1 MTKNKVQKFLE
12 KYHLAA
18 EQVDLRAELDGMLL
32 AMNAGLTTD
41 GAADDVLPLAMLPT
55 FIDVDNKVPYD
66 KPCIVLDAG
75 GTNFRVA
82 VLTLHKE
89 GEPGISDFAVYP
101 MPGSDRELSKNEFYD
116 KIVEF
121 LAPVIDKSDDIGF
134 CFSYPAEIMKNR
146 DGKVLSFTKE
156 VRAPEVVGGLI
167 GEELKAA
174 LSRNGYNANK
184 NICILNDTV
193 AALLGGRMG
202 LSNDLYDS
210 FIGFILGTGCNVA
223 YTESNAAIKKIQEL
237 LTPLERTKRMIIN
250 VESGY
255 HHPLFSSEIEKEMDE
270 STIDPG
276 NGLLEKRVAGRYLGL
291 LGMYTIRKAIE
302 ENLFSKF
309 FVENFSQIYE
319 LTTKDL
325 DDYVREPFGQACLSH
340 ACANDIDRSVL
351 YFIIDNLFER
361 CARYVVCTL
370 AAVLV
375 KAGTG
380 RSPVKPTVVTVDGS
394 TYYRTLL
401 VQNKVAYYIRD
412 FINNELGLYV
422 CLNNTANANL
432 VGAAIAALTNHTD
445 RAELK
450 AD

>member
-1 MTKNKVQKFLE
+1 MTKNKVKSFLE

-18 EQVDLRAELDGMLL
+18 EQVDLRAELDSMVA
-32 AMNAGLTTD
+32 AMNAGLTEERTTD
-41 GAADDVLPLAMLPT
+41 DILPLAMLPT

-82 VLTLHKE
+82 VLTLHKQ
-89 GEPGISDFAVYP
+89 GAPTISNFSVYP
-101 MPGSDRELSKNEFYD
+101 MPGSDRELSKDEFYD
-116 KIVEF
+116 KIVDF
-121 LAPVIDKSDDIGF
+121 LTPVIDLSDDIGF
-134 CFSYPAEIMKNR
+134 CFSYPAEIMQNR

-174 LSRNGYNANK
+174 LARRGFNSNK
-184 NICILNDTV
+184 NVCILNDTV

-223 YTESNAAIKKIQEL
+223 YTENSAAIKKLQAL
-237 LTPLERTKRMIIN
+237 LTPQERAKRMIIN

-255 HHPLFSSEIEKEMDE
+255 HRPLFSSEIEEEMDE
-270 STIDPG
+270 ATVDPG

-325 DDYVREPFGQACLSH
+325 DDFVREPFGQACLSH
-340 ACANDIDRSVL
+340 ACANDIDRSTL
-351 YFIIDNLFER
+351 YFILDNIFER
-361 CARYVVCTL
+361 CARYVACTI

-380 RSPVKPTVVTVDGS
+380 RSPVKPSVVTVDGS
-394 TYYRTLL
+394 TYYKTLL
-401 VQNKVAYYIRD
+401 IQDKVAYYVRD

-422 CLNNTANANL
+422 HFNRTDNANL
-432 VGAAIAALTNHTD
+432 VGAAIAVLTNH
-445 RAELK
+445 EE
-450 AD
+450 